1 MKEIIK
7 GSNCKLKIVSENGSV
22 LYLTCENIPSTT
34 TENTNTVASITN
46 YLLKNAYTFTLINS
60 NSAHQIL
67 FLKLMRSLKNLLLKE
82 LIYPVKQQLLKN

>member
-7 GSNCKLKIVSENGSV
+7 GSNCRLKIVSENGAV
-22 LYLTCENIPSTT
+22 LYLTCEDIPSTT
-34 TENTNTVASITN
+34 TENTNTVTCSTN